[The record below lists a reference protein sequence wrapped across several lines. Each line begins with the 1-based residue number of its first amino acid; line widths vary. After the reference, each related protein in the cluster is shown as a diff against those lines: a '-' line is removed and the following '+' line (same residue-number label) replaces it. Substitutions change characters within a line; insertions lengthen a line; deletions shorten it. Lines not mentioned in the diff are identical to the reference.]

1 MLENHH
7 CKSCVRL
14 REWYYASANVTDNTS
29 LFGKE
34 NPMNR
39 QRLGIYLCYAIL
51 WGILHPL
58 TTSAVVKNKIET
70 DYVAGAVLTTSQEKI
85 VLDLAAQRG
94 IKKVAK
100 ISTYY
105 LLPTEARG
113 IQIQSVEQVKNR
125 EVTSQILNISYKQ
138 WWFPNEGP
146 GKDDLR
152 VGEFWTGKPTL
163 RKETILKIGK
173 KDYRARTIQG
183 MTLEEAERIL
193 QMLLEPN
200 YTVEPAVRQENFE
213 QIAWDKPMSFRKQG
227 DNYSVTFPHTARGA
241 GFFDLQIK
249 INNGE
254 LIIHQMFQAVP

>member
-1 MLENHH
+1 MLNRRFAIYL
-7 CKSCVRL
+7 SSVVL
-14 REWYYASANVTDNTS
+14 LNISPLFTASA
-29 LFGKE
+29 
-34 NPMNR
+34 
-39 QRLGIYLCYAIL
+39 A
-51 WGILHPL
+51 
-58 TTSAVVKNKIET
+58 VKNKMET
-70 DYVAGAVLTTSQEKI
+70 DYVAGAVLTKAQEKI

-105 LLPTEARG
+105 LLPTDARG

-125 EVTSQILNISYKQ
+125 EVTSQLLNISYKK
-138 WWFPNEGP
+138 WWLPSEGP
-146 GKDDLR
+146 EKDDLR
-152 VGEFWTGKPTL
+152 VGEFWAGKPTI

-173 KDYRARTIQG
+173 EDYRARTVQG

-227 DNYSVTFPHTARGA
+227 DNYSVTFPHIARGA

-249 INNGE
+249 IDNGE
-254 LIIHQMFQAVP
+254 LIIHQMFQAIP

>member
-1 MLENHH
+1 
-7 CKSCVRL
+7 
-14 REWYYASANVTDNTS
+14 
-29 LFGKE
+29 
-34 NPMNR
+34 MNK
-39 QRLGIYLCYAIL
+39 QRLGIYLLCVIYL
-51 WGILHPL
+51 GISPPF
-58 TTSAVVKNKIET
+58 TASATVKNKVET
-70 DYVAGAVLTTSQEKI
+70 DYVAGAVLTKSQEKI

-105 LLPTEARG
+105 LLPADARG
-113 IQIQSVEQVKNR
+113 IQVQSMEQVKDR
-125 EVTSQILNISYKQ
+125 KVTSQILNISYRK
-138 WWFPNEGP
+138 WWLPNEGP
-146 GKDDLR
+146 GKDDLQ
-152 VGEFWTGKPTL
+152 VGEFWAGKPTI
-163 RKETILKIGK
+163 RKETILKVGK

-227 DNYSVTFPHTARGA
+227 DNYSVTFPHIARGA

-249 INNGE
+249 MNNGE
-254 LIIHQMFQAVP
+254 LIIHQMFQAIP

>member
-1 MLENHH
+1 
-7 CKSCVRL
+7 
-14 REWYYASANVTDNTS
+14 
-29 LFGKE
+29 
-34 NPMNR
+34 MNK
-39 QRLGIYLCYAIL
+39 QRLGIYLFCAIYL
-51 WGILHPL
+51 GISPPFTAL
-58 TTSAVVKNKIET
+58 AIVKNKVGT
-70 DYVAGAVLTTSQEKI
+70 DYVAGAVLTKSQEKI

-105 LLPTEARG
+105 LLPTDARG
-113 IQIQSVEQVKNR
+113 IQVQSVEQVKDR
-125 EVTSQILNISYKQ
+125 KVTSHILNISYRK
-138 WWFPNEGP
+138 WWLSNEGP
-146 GKDDLR
+146 GKDDLQ
-152 VGEFWTGKPTL
+152 VGEFWAGKPAIRT
-163 RKETILKIGK
+163 ETILKVGK

-227 DNYSVTFPHTARGA
+227 DNYSVTFPHIARGA

-249 INNGE
+249 IIRGE
-254 LIIHQMFQAVP
+254 LIIHQMFQAIP

>member
-1 MLENHH
+1 MINRRFAIYLSSVVLLNI
-7 CKSCVRL
+7 SPL
-14 REWYYASANVTDNTS
+14 FTASA
-29 LFGKE
+29 
-34 NPMNR
+34 
-39 QRLGIYLCYAIL
+39 A
-51 WGILHPL
+51 
-58 TTSAVVKNKIET
+58 VKNKMET
-70 DYVAGAVLTTSQEKI
+70 DYVAGAVLTKAQEKM

-94 IKKVAK
+94 IKKIVK

-105 LLPTEARG
+105 LLPTDARG
-113 IQIQSVEQVKNR
+113 IQVQSAEQVKNR
-125 EVTSQILNISYKQ
+125 EVTSQILNISYKK
-138 WWFPNEGP
+138 WWLPNEGP

-152 VGEFWTGKPTL
+152 VGEFWAGKPAT

-183 MTLEEAERIL
+183 MTLEEAEKIL

-227 DNYSVTFPHTARGA
+227 DNYSVTFPHIARGA

-254 LIIHQMFQAVP
+254 LIIHQMFQAIP

>member
-1 MLENHH
+1 
-7 CKSCVRL
+7 
-14 REWYYASANVTDNTS
+14 
-29 LFGKE
+29 
-34 NPMNR
+34 MNK
-39 QRLGIYLCYAIL
+39 QQLGIYLFCAIYL
-51 WGILHPL
+51 GISPPF
-58 TTSAVVKNKIET
+58 TAAAKVKNKVET
-70 DYVAGAVLTTSQEKI
+70 DYVAGAVLTPSQEKI

-105 LLPTEARG
+105 LLPTDARG
-113 IQIQSVEQVKNR
+113 IQVQSVEQVKNR
-125 EVTSQILNISYKQ
+125 EVTSEILNINYKK
-138 WWFPNEGP
+138 WWLPNEGP

-152 VGEFWTGKPTL
+152 VGEFWAGKPAI
-163 RKETILKIGK
+163 RKETILKVGK

-227 DNYSVTFPHTARGA
+227 DNYSVTFPHIARGA

-249 INNGE
+249 IIRGE
-254 LIIHQMFQAVP
+254 LIIHQMFQAIP

>member
-1 MLENHH
+1 MLNRRFAIYL
-7 CKSCVRL
+7 SSVVL
-14 REWYYASANVTDNTS
+14 LNISPLFTASA
-29 LFGKE
+29 
-34 NPMNR
+34 
-39 QRLGIYLCYAIL
+39 A
-51 WGILHPL
+51 
-58 TTSAVVKNKIET
+58 VKNKMET
-70 DYVAGAVLTTSQEKI
+70 DYVAGAVLTKAQEKI

-105 LLPTEARG
+105 LLPTDARG

-125 EVTSQILNISYKQ
+125 EVTSQLLNISYKK
-138 WWFPNEGP
+138 WWLPSEGP
-146 GKDDLR
+146 EKDDLR
-152 VGEFWTGKPTL
+152 VGEFWAGKPTI

-173 KDYRARTIQG
+173 EDYRARTIQG

-227 DNYSVTFPHTARGA
+227 DNYSVTFPHIARGA

-249 INNGE
+249 IDNGE
-254 LIIHQMFQAVP
+254 LIIHQMFQAIP

>member
-1 MLENHH
+1 MINRRFAIYLSSVVLLNI
-7 CKSCVRL
+7 SPL
-14 REWYYASANVTDNTS
+14 FTASA
-29 LFGKE
+29 
-34 NPMNR
+34 
-39 QRLGIYLCYAIL
+39 A
-51 WGILHPL
+51 
-58 TTSAVVKNKIET
+58 VKNKMET
-70 DYVAGAVLTTSQEKI
+70 DYVAGAVLTKAQEQM

-105 LLPTEARG
+105 LLPTDARG
-113 IQIQSVEQVKNR
+113 IQVQSVEQVKNR
-125 EVTSQILNISYKQ
+125 EVTSQILNISYKK
-138 WWFPNEGP
+138 WWLPNEGP

-152 VGEFWTGKPTL
+152 VGEFWAGKPAT
-163 RKETILKIGK
+163 RKETILKVGK

-183 MTLEEAERIL
+183 MTLEEAEKIL

-227 DNYSVTFPHTARGA
+227 DNYSVTFPHIARGA

-249 INNGE
+249 MNNGE
-254 LIIHQMFQAVP
+254 LIIHQMFQAIP

>member
-1 MLENHH
+1 MINRRFAIYLSSVVLLNI
-7 CKSCVRL
+7 SPL
-14 REWYYASANVTDNTS
+14 FTASA
-29 LFGKE
+29 
-34 NPMNR
+34 
-39 QRLGIYLCYAIL
+39 A
-51 WGILHPL
+51 
-58 TTSAVVKNKIET
+58 VKNKMET
-70 DYVAGAVLTTSQEKI
+70 DYVAGAVLTKAQEQM

-105 LLPTEARG
+105 LLPTDARG
-113 IQIQSVEQVKNR
+113 IQVQSVEQVKNR
-125 EVTSQILNISYKQ
+125 EVTSQILNISYKK
-138 WWFPNEGP
+138 WWLPNEGP

-152 VGEFWTGKPTL
+152 VGEFWAGKPAT

-183 MTLEEAERIL
+183 MTLEEAEKIL

-200 YTVEPAVRQENFE
+200 YTVEPAVRQESFE

-227 DNYSVTFPHTARGA
+227 DNYSVTFPHIARGA

-254 LIIHQMFQAVP
+254 LIIHQMFQAIP